1 MDWRESML
9 RGRSEDELRERE
21 DIGIVIGIVD
31 VCVVRFGFWW
41 RVCVAMPFV
50 SPHLAAGIS

>member
-9 RGRSEDELRERE
+9 RGRSEDELRGRE
-21 DIGIVIGIVD
+21 DIGIVID
-31 VCVVRFGFWW
+31 VCCEVWFLGGVF
-41 RVCVAMPFV
+41 VCFCCLLLCV